1 MVETLLVIM
10 IVVQALCLVG
20 VTYYLTRRVRAA
32 ESSAELL
39 RHVAGAV
46 QQGQVQSAE
55 MAQQLRGL
63 TPLAESLTALRS
75 SVAGMQGQLEARAR
89 VEQQAADAVGRLE
102 RVLVGSQSRGAA
114 GENAVEHLLAQLPA
128 EWQVRNWRSGN
139 KVVEFGLRLPD
150 GAVLPI
156 DCKWTG
162 AELLERLDA
171 AQTPIEARRAKER
184 LVATVVQRA
193 REVAKYV
200 DPQTTAGLG
209 IAVVPDGVY
218 AHCREAQAELIR
230 ERVVVIGQSLL
241 LPYLLLVF
249 QAVLAAARD
258 VDLQRLN
265 AALDSCLD
273 SLGAAQ
279 DEVQG
284 RLSRAMV
291 LLENSRSAL
300 SANLAEAAAAL
311 SSVRRLAF
319 DLSAEVDGGEAHAAL
334 EAEAAADDALRDE
347 PAARPATDDEP
358 LWEDERG

>member
-1 MVETLLVIM
+1 LVETLLLIM

-20 VTYYLTRRVRAA
+20 VTYYLMRRVRAA

-63 TPLAESLTALRS
+63 APLGESLTALRS
-75 SVAGMQGQLEARAR
+75 SVAGMQGQLEARAH

-171 AQTPIEARRAKER
+171 AQTPIEARRAKDR
-184 LVATVVQRA
+184 LVTAVVQRA

-230 ERVVVIGQSLL
+230 ERVVIIGQSLL

-273 SLGAAQ
+273 SLAAAQ

-291 LLENSRSAL
+291 LIENSRSAL

-311 SSVRRLAF
+311 GSVRRLAF
-319 DLSAEVDGGEAHAAL
+319 ELSQAEEADTPDSAL
-334 EAEAAADDALRDE
+334 SDAAAAGVE
-347 PAARPATDDEP
+347 APTVATARPLPDDES
-358 LWEDERG
+358 LGG